1 MRHGLH
7 VAVATR
13 DQILGTNYKKEQG
26 MTSSNDTR
34 ITVSRRSVAQV
45 APYESEEAST
55 SVEFTMSADSS
66 PEEILDAAQEWRNS
80 LARANFEALGVGY
93 EEIDAVVR
101 RLQKSVPGDNQS
113 VAMAAPPPS
122 APPTA
127 AADSTG
133 NLWRDLMN
141 NSGNWFTNWPDQ
153 LEGKDNPT
161 RPAYRR
167 RGDGKGL
174 WLTRKDANSSP
185 AFPSWFVC
193 PQTGKTGDALAE
205 VGRQIR
211 QRLEQG

>member
-1 MRHGLH
+1 
-7 VAVATR
+7 
-13 DQILGTNYKKEQG
+13 
-26 MTSSNDTR
+26 
-34 ITVSRRSVAQV
+34 
-45 APYESEEAST
+45 
-55 SVEFTMSADSS
+55 
-66 PEEILDAAQEWRNS
+66 
-80 LARANFEALGVGY
+80 
-93 EEIDAVVR
+93 
-101 RLQKSVPGDNQS
+101 
-113 VAMAAPPPS
+113 
-122 APPTA
+122 
-127 AADSTG
+127 
-133 NLWRDLMN
+133 MN

>member
-1 MRHGLH
+1 
-7 VAVATR
+7 
-13 DQILGTNYKKEQG
+13 
-26 MTSSNDTR
+26 MTSNNDTR
-34 ITVSRRSVAQV
+34 ITVSRRSVVQV

-55 SVEFTMSADSS
+55 SIEFTVAADSS
-66 PEEILDAAQEWRNS
+66 PEEILDAAQEWRNN

-93 EEIDAVVR
+93 EEVDAVVR
-101 RLQKSVPGDNQS
+101 RLQKSLPGSNES
-113 VAMAAPPPS
+113 VAMAVPAT

-127 AADSTG
+127 TADTTG
-133 NLWRDLMN
+133 SLWRDLMN
-141 NSGNWFTNWPDQ
+141 NSNNWFTNWPDQ
-153 LEGKDNPT
+153 LTGTDSPT

-211 QRLEQG
+211 QKTEQG

>member
-1 MRHGLH
+1 
-7 VAVATR
+7 
-13 DQILGTNYKKEQG
+13 
-26 MTSSNDTR
+26 MTSNNDIR

-55 SVEFTMSADSS
+55 TIEFSVDAGTSQ
-66 PEEILDAAQEWRNS
+66 EEILDTAKQWRNE
-80 LARANFEALGVGY
+80 LTMANLEALGVGY
-93 EEIDAVVR
+93 VAVDDVIQ
-101 RLQKSVPGDNQS
+101 RLQKSIPGNNESAAMEVP
-113 VAMAAPPPS
+113 AT

-127 AADSTG
+127 TADTTG
-133 NLWRDLMN
+133 SLWRDLMN
-141 NSGNWFTNWPDQ
+141 NSTNWFTNWPDQ
-153 LEGKDNPT
+153 LAGNDSPT

-211 QRLEQG
+211 QKTEQG